1 MCKFRGAKYIEM
13 CGFLEVKSIEKCE
26 DALNA
31 FVKNEDYH
39 VKKAY
44 VLSNT
49 REITT
54 NGKITYI
61 PIYDVMF
68 LGN

>member
-1 MCKFRGAKYIEM
+1 M
-13 CGFLEVKSIEKCE
+13 
-26 DALNA
+26 
-31 FVKNEDYH
+31 KNEYYH

-44 VLSNT
+44 VLSNA

-68 LGN
+68 LGEHITELL